1 MQSLNARLLHQLL
14 SFNVKINQVVLDA
27 AIQSSGLVLV
37 EPLAVGQIPVYLASD
52 AVASHL
58 DRHIA
63 LGLQKAEE

>member
-52 AVASHL
+52 AVESHL

-63 LGLQKAEE
+63 LGLKKAEK